1 MTREE
6 FWEKLDNL
14 VKSGFK
20 FYIAK
25 TGKDTNKQKYGVI
38 RGKDYECPVCA
49 VYNTMFDYR
58 ISLDFVLAAKQMM
71 LDEVFAKQ
79 VANAADNKNH
89 PMRDEL
95 LRHCE
100 L

>member
-20 FYIAK
+20 FRE
-25 TGKDTNKQKYGVI
+25 TNII

-49 VYNTMFDYR
+49 VYNTVFDYR
-58 ISLDFVLAAKQMM
+58 LSLDFVSAAKKMM

-79 VANAADNKNH
+79 VANASDNKNH

-95 LRHCE
+95 LRHCG